1 MELVI
6 DVKSKRRIA
15 ERLKKATVDKSYLM
29 KEASN
34 ISEYIEKSKLE
45 RKSILMSNEKY
56 VKSFSL

>member
-1 MELVI
+1 MQLVI

-34 ISEYIEKSKLE
+34 ISEYIEKSLGISGFQGFE
-45 RKSILMSNEKY
+45 NGNSY
-56 VKSFSL
+56 VYSEI